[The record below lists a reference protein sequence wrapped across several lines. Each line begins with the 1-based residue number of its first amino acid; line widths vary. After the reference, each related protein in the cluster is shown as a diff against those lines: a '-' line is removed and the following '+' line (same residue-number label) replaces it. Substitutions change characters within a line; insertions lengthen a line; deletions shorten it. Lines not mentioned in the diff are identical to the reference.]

1 MANVVKT
8 AGNPVPLKLTS
19 AAAMPHPS
27 AVDSPAT
34 YPSDLASTS
43 SRFLSRALQHTLSHD
58 WQTPDDFLQ
67 HFGPETIMQALSD
80 ADELR
85 SRLLVKLANVH
96 ERIAAKKSIS
106 SATEDLRLALDENVT
121 TSEAVLELFPADD
134 RVRYLKASVLWRFMF
149 EDKFYETQVSDGE
162 SAHVRS
168 VQRLTFLVSSG
179 LEENLISLQDLIDGI
194 GFDKIASSLPVDE
207 LRKVVTRAMRVGRDK
222 LPLDEE
228 RLLDVV
234 PLPKLIGFM
243 PLETVWQNVIIQRIA
258 EPYGFVDEVTGASK
272 GRDADLG
279 ANVVSP
285 SNRPPKPVAATPP
298 ISGKEEPS
306 LIDST
311 SAVEGADDV
320 RGKAIEQLKEI
331 DRLPPS
337 HEQLSTPILLSIESM
352 YADLLESTSDD
363 ERTECIHESFPNDS
377 HLRSAMLAL
386 AELLEPSIDVTR
398 PPISEAD
405 TEALVKLVV
414 FEERRRKEGTGS
426 SRPPVKPPPLPMGR
440 AASSIPA
447 AARVSVP
454 PPLPGSKGNRS
465 E

>member
-1 MANVVKT
+1 
-8 AGNPVPLKLTS
+8 
-19 AAAMPHPS
+19 
-27 AVDSPAT
+27 
-34 YPSDLASTS
+34 
-43 SRFLSRALQHTLSHD
+43 LQHTLAND

-67 HFGPETIMQALSD
+67 HFGPDTIMQALSD

-85 SRLLVKLANVH
+85 ARLLVKLANVH

-106 SATEDLRLALDENVT
+106 SASEDLRLALDENVT
-121 TSEAVLELFPADD
+121 TPEAVLELFPADD

-162 SAHVRS
+162 SAHLRA
-168 VQRLTFLVSSG
+168 VQRLNFLVSSG

-194 GFDKIASSLPVDE
+194 GFDRLASSLPVEE

-258 EPYGFVDEVTGASK
+258 EPYGFVDEMTSSSK

-279 ANVVSP
+279 PNAVSP

-311 SAVEGADDV
+311 SAVEGVDDV

-426 SRPPVKPPPLPMGR
+426 NRPSVKPPPLPMGR